1 MSQKILRKDRS
12 KVRKEG
18 KEAWLLGPLL
28 FRLYGLTKGVRI
40 RNYIRDKVLSLEGG
54 GHYSRTIRRI
64 FSVYHDIE
72 IGMYT
77 NGPCY
82 SLRQLPPGTKIGRYS
97 GTYPTARAFS
107 GNHPMDRKSTH
118 AFFFNPELGYA
129 RKESDIERTQ
139 LTIGNDVCLYHNSV
153 ILPSVRRIG
162 DGAVIGA
169 GAIVTKDVPD
179 FAIVVGNPAK
189 IVKYRFSEEMR
200 RKIKESKWWDKDMRE
215 LQEYMEEFAHPLESD
230 ENQKNQVR

>member
-1 MSQKILRKDRS
+1 MPHQ
-12 KVRKEG
+12 RKEG
-18 KEAWLLGPLL
+18 KEAWLIGELL
-28 FRLYGLTKGVRI
+28 FRLYGLTKRTTI
-40 RNYIRDKVLSLEGG
+40 RRWIRRNILRLEGG

-64 FSVYHDIE
+64 FSVYHEVD

-82 SLRQLPPGTKIGRYS
+82 FPDQFPAGTKIGRYC
-97 GTYPTARAFS
+97 GTYPTAKAFS

-118 AFFFNPELGYA
+118 AFFFNPNLGYA
-129 RKESDIERTQ
+129 SEESDIERTQ
-139 LTIGNDVCLYHNSV
+139 LVIGNDVCLYHNCV
-153 ILPSVRRIG
+153 ILPSVKRIG

-189 IVKYRFSEEMR
+189 IIKYRFSEEIQ
-200 RKIKESKWWDKDMRE
+200 RKIKESKWWDKDISE
-215 LQEYMEEFAHPLESD
+215 LRKNMEEFVQPLEDD
-230 ENQKNQVR
+230 ENKKNPLR